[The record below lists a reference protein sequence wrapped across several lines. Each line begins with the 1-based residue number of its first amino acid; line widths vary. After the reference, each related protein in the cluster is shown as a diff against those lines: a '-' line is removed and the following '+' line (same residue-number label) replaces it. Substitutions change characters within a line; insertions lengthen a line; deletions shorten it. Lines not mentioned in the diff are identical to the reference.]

1 MNKNNGQKENIHN
14 AIRFNVAK
22 KFGPFQICPE
32 CYGGLRS
39 CELCEGKGKV
49 SSVEIK
55 AFNNPF
61 AKIARKSKKN
71 KIFHNKNIHM

>member
-1 MNKNNGQKENIHN
+1 MKSLRNNGLDEIIHN
-14 AIRFNVAK
+14 AIKFNVAK
-22 KFGPFQICPE
+22 KFGPFQKCPE
-32 CYGGLRS
+32 CYGALSS

-61 AKIARKSKKN
+61 AKIARKYKN
-71 KIFHNKNIHM
+71 NKMLHN